1 MFITNYTLSISN
13 RNSGKRTYTATNVPP
28 CSLPAIYHPGSEFVM
43 YHFWGEVGMYMLT
56 HMGKSDNN
64 VQELILSFHHIGS
77 RDQTQADQLDSKYL

>member
-1 MFITNYTLSISN
+1 
-13 RNSGKRTYTATNVPP
+13 
-28 CSLPAIYHPGSEFVM
+28 M

-77 RDQTQADQLDSKYL
+77 RDQTQADQLDSKYLYLLNHYTGPDFCF